1 MFLTVN
7 ETNSMVVACA
17 LGGIIL
23 FGSLL
28 LVEAKPIESTLS
40 NTTKLESIELADL
53 DKTLYFVDT
62 PPVSTLT
69 WFRGNFKT
77 ASKQLEHRMKLMI
90 QKNPWL
96 CGRVRVKY
104 GRKLKLHLSYPLG
117 DASTKDNLVVLN
129 EDHSPISR
137 DTPMAEFGH
146 CLKNFMINNNQRDPI
161 FGATIVPCTKNPN
174 DNFAVMIQMSHTV
187 GDGATY
193 YKLLHML
200 LSTDEKNIVELNARR
215 NMNSEE
221 QQISLMGEKEAS
233 FVNSPGCVMSIM
245 KGYLQFILSRRSLV
259 LEFGMVDQSKIEE
272 MKATAAKESSIPF
285 VSTNDVITSWYLQHY
300 QAGFGFMGINWRD
313 RLENLT
319 ELDAGNYENVLFFRK
334 EDSATPGLIRKS
346 LKSFKRA
353 VTVDDEMPGFWEVLR
368 TSTIP
373 IVTNWSTF
381 AKKNDI
387 VECEE
392 DIHLPIFSI
401 PYYSVT
407 IPLLI
412 LYRARDE
419 QLGLCYFNTDG
430 VNPLEHAPFLK
441 K

>member
-7 ETNSMVVACA
+7 ETNSMVAACA

-53 DKTLYFVDT
+53 DKTMYFVDT

-69 WFRGNFKT
+69 WFRGNFKS
-77 ASKQLEHRMKLMI
+77 ASKQLENRMRLMI

-117 DASTKDNLVVLN
+117 DSSTKDNLVVLN

-137 DTPMAEFGH
+137 DTPMAELGH

-161 FGATIVPCTKNPN
+161 FRATIVPCTKNPN
-174 DNFAVMIQMSHTV
+174 DNFAVMVQMSHTV

-215 NMNSEE
+215 NMNAEE
-221 QQISLMGEKEAS
+221 QQISLMGEKEAG
-233 FVNSPGCVMSIM
+233 FVNSPGCAMSIM
-245 KGYLQFILSRRSLV
+245 KGYLKFILSRRSLV

-272 MKATAAKESSIPF
+272 MKTTAAKECSIPF
-285 VSTNDVITSWYLQHY
+285 VSTNDVITSWYLQQH

-313 RLENLT
+313 RLANLK

-346 LKSFKRA
+346 LKSFKRV
-353 VTVDDEMPGFWEVLR
+353 VTEDDEMPGFWEVLR
-368 TSTIP
+368 TNTIP
-373 IVTNWSTF
+373 AVTNWSTF

-407 IPLLI
+407 LPLLI

-430 VNPLEHAPFLK
+430 VNHLEHAPFLK